1 MGFLFGH
8 TRMKKS
14 HFFSFSLAH
23 RSKLER
29 WGWGLLLVAVLGFNI
44 FATQVD
50 ALAEVI
56 NRQPLSTEEGEPAE
70 ESVAPTQEFLPET
83 EARKPRRIYKS
94 TLTSYTSR
102 PGETDSSPF
111 ITANGSHVHM
121 GTIASNCLAFG
132 TKVQFPE
139 LYGDQVFVVEDRL
152 NSRYGCNM
160 IDVWLPEYTQAIQ
173 FGHKYTTV
181 YVL

>member
-1 MGFLFGH
+1 MGFLFGQTH
-8 TRMKKS
+8 MKKP
-14 HFFSFSLAH
+14 HFFSFSLSH
-23 RSKLER
+23 LSRLER
-29 WGWGLLLVAVLGFNI
+29 LGWGVLLIVVLGFNI

-50 ALAEVI
+50 ALAKVI
-56 NRQPLSTEEGEPAE
+56 NGQPSDTLVMDLVDEVAVAE
-70 ESVAPTQEFLPET
+70 QEFLPET
-83 EARKPRRIYKS
+83 EARQPRRIYKS
-94 TLTSYTSR
+94 TLTAYTSR
-102 PGETDSSPF
+102 AEETDSSPF
-111 ITANGSHVHM
+111 ITANGSHVHV

-160 IDVWLPEYTQAIQ
+160 LDVWFPEYNEAIQ